1 MLRDWTSMPQAHQ
14 LVVFTLDEQR
24 YAVPLQAVERIV
36 RMVEITPVP
45 QTPEIVLGLINVQGR
60 IIPVVDIRKRFCLP
74 AREPHPSDQLLI
86 ARTSKRAVAL
96 VVDAVSEVVTLSGQE
111 LVTAETILARLE
123 YVTGVVKR
131 PDGLIL
137 IHDLDRFLSLEE
149 EQALHDAIDA
159 LTP

>member
-1 MLRDWTSMPQAHQ
+1 MHKAHQ

-24 YAVPLQAVERIV
+24 YALALAAVERIV

-45 QTPEIVLGLINVQGR
+45 HTPEIVLGVINAQGR
-60 IIPVVDIRKRFCLP
+60 IIPVVDVRKRFGLL
-74 AREPHPSDQLLI
+74 AHVPHPSDQLLI

-96 VVDAVSEVVTLSGQE
+96 VVDAVSEVVTLSDQE
-111 LVTAETILARLE
+111 VVTGEMILAHLD

-137 IHDLDRFLSLEE
+137 IHDLDRFLSLQE
-149 EQALHDAIDA
+149 EQALHDAIEA
-159 LTP
+159 MIP

>member
-1 MLRDWTSMPQAHQ
+1 MLQIHQ
-14 LVVFTLDEQR
+14 LVVFTMDGQR
-24 YAVPLQAVERIV
+24 YAVPLSVVDRVV

-45 QTPEIVLGLINVQGR
+45 QIPEIVLGVINAQGQ

-74 AREPHPSDQLLI
+74 ARAPHLSDQLLI

-96 VVDAVSEVVTLSGQE
+96 VVDAVSEVMTLSSQE
-111 LVTAETILARLE
+111 VVLGETILAHLD

-149 EQALHDAIDA
+149 EQRLHNAIDSM
-159 LTP
+159 TR

>member
-1 MLRDWTSMPQAHQ
+1 MLRIHQ
-14 LVVFTLDEQR
+14 LVVFTVDGRR
-24 YAVPLQAVERIV
+24 YAVPLSVVDRVV
-36 RMVEITPVP
+36 RMVESTPVP
-45 QTPEIVLGLINVQGR
+45 QIPQIVLGVINAQGR

-74 AREPHPSDQLLI
+74 ARAPHLSDQLLI

-96 VVDAVSEVVTLSGQE
+96 VVDAVSEVMTLSSQE
-111 LVTAETILARLE
+111 VVLGETILAHLD

-149 EQALHDAIDA
+149 EQGLHHALDSM
-159 LTP
+159 TP

>member
-1 MLRDWTSMPQAHQ
+1 MLQMQR
-14 LVVFTLDEQR
+14 LVVFTMDGQR
-24 YAVPLQAVERIV
+24 YAVPLSVVDRVV

-45 QTPEIVLGLINVQGR
+45 RIPQIVLGVINAQGR

-74 AREPHPSDQLLI
+74 ARAPHLSDQLLI

-96 VVDAVSEVVTLSGQE
+96 VVDAVSEVMTLSSQE
-111 LVTAETILARLE
+111 VVLGETILAHWD

-149 EQALHDAIDA
+149 EQGLHHALDSM
-159 LTP
+159 TP